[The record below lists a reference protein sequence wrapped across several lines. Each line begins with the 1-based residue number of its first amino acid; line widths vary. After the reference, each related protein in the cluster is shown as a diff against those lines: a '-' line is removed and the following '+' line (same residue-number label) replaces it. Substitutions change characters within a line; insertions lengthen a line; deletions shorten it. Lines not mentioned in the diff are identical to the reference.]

1 MAAMPLAAQNVSA
14 TLNGTVRDV
23 SGAVIVNAG
32 VTLTNDAT
40 GASRAAHS
48 NAEGYFVFT
57 DLLAGNYSLALELS
71 GFKKYRLNEI
81 NLTAGQ
87 TRALG
92 QLTMTLGEVADHRRR
107 SGEHRHPR
115 PGLSGYASSA
125 AGRSG

>member
-1 MAAMPLAAQNVSA
+1 MWMLVLLVMAAVPLAAQNVSA

-92 QLTMTLGEVADHRRR
+92 QLTMTLG
-107 SGEHRHPR
+107 
-115 PGLSGYASSA
+115 
-125 AGRSG
+125 